1 LDSLSSPHNRR
12 REMVWLSTE
21 TMSILEEEMEQE
33 KMVQLVV
40 FRLCDEM
47 YGVEILDVWEIV
59 TTGEITIVPNSPDFL
74 RGIIN
79 FRSNIVAVIDL
90 EKRFRLHREGEN
102 IGDHV
107 MIVRIGN
114 SVFGLLVDEVTDVL
128 RLPEEEIRA
137 PPAIITEKI
146 GIDFVK
152 GVGTLEDR
160 LIILLDLEKVLD
172 EKELIELMKTS
183 DMAAGEATPSVEM
196 EVQKLPEKGT

>member
-1 LDSLSSPHNRR
+1 LQA
-12 REMVWLSTE
+12 E
-21 TMSILEEEMEQE
+21 TMTILEGETEQE
-33 KMVQLVV
+33 KTVQLVV
-40 FRLCDEM
+40 FSLCDEM
-47 YGVEILDVWEIV
+47 YGVGILDVWEIV
-59 TTGEITIVPNSPDFL
+59 TTGEITIVPNAPDFL

-90 EKRFRLHREGEN
+90 EKRFRLQRDGKYT
-102 IGDHV
+102 GDHI

-137 PPAIITEKI
+137 PPSIITEKI

-152 GVGTLEDR
+152 GVGTLEDQ

-172 EKELIELMKTS
+172 EEELIELMKTS
-183 DMAAGEATPSVEM
+183 DRISS
-196 EVQKLPEKGT
+196 EVSPPEELVAQSLPEE

>member
-1 LDSLSSPHNRR
+1 
-12 REMVWLSTE
+12 
-21 TMSILEEEMEQE
+21 MSILEEEMEQE

-183 DMAAGEATPSVEM
+183 DMAAGEATPLVEM

>member
-1 LDSLSSPHNRR
+1 
-12 REMVWLSTE
+12 MVWLSTE

-183 DMAAGEATPSVEM
+183 DMAAGEATPSAEM